1 MLKTIARYFLSFF
14 KTCLVLIQ
22 HRPAV
27 IFTLN
32 QPAPLVLTIY
42 LFTKLVGGAYIL
54 DSHSAPFN
62 DPKLRWLL
70 PAYRFF
76 ASKALLNINTNSYHQ
91 KLVESWGGKSI
102 IISDIPIEFNLKL
115 PSVKVSPK
123 SIAYVASFDFDE
135 PLQEVIAAARQ
146 LPDVTF
152 HVTGNLSRA
161 PIHIINAKPP
171 NVIFEGFLSRNDFLR
186 LIKSVKAVMTL
197 TTRNYTMQRAGY
209 EALSLE
215 KPIITSD
222 WPILRE
228 SFGGGAVFVQNRAD
242 SIYNGICELLKN
254 HHQYCQCIAIQRK
267 ERKEAFDLT
276 RNEILS
282 EIQKLENGYSI

>member
-1 MLKTIARYFLSFF
+1 MKRIFLSWAAYPTRCQILADYFEAENIQIFPFASKGDMLKTIARYFLSFF

-135 PLQEVIAAARQ
+135 PLQEVIAAAPCARM
-146 LPDVTF
+146 V
-152 HVTGNLSRA
+152 S
-161 PIHIINAKPP
+161 
-171 NVIFEGFLSRNDFLR
+171 
-186 LIKSVKAVMTL
+186 
-197 TTRNYTMQRAGY
+197 
-209 EALSLE
+209 
-215 KPIITSD
+215 
-222 WPILRE
+222 
-228 SFGGGAVFVQNRAD
+228 
-242 SIYNGICELLKN
+242 
-254 HHQYCQCIAIQRK
+254 
-267 ERKEAFDLT
+267 
-276 RNEILS
+276 
-282 EIQKLENGYSI
+282 